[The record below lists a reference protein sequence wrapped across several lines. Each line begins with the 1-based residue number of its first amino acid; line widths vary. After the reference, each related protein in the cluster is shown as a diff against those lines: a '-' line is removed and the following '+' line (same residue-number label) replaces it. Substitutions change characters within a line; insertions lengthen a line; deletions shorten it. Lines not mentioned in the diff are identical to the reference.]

1 MPKDTLVKET
11 GNDELNVGYFDY
23 MATPLNAFVF
33 VQDKVVAV

>member
-1 MPKDTLVKET
+1 MSKDTLDKEI
-11 GNDELNVGYFDY
+11 GNDELNVGYIDK